1 MEKKDI
7 FDKIMEIPL
16 FSVFQP
22 IYRKYK
28 EILLYLFFG
37 AWTFLISI
45 LTYAIFEQKC
55 GMNELIANVISWL
68 IAVLFAFATN
78 YVWVFPAEGNTQGN
92 LVEQMIK
99 FYMGRL
105 FTLGVEEG
113 ILALFVTG
121 LHMNSIAVKV
131 VAQVVVIVLNYIIS
145 KLLIFAR
152 KEAK

>member
-1 MEKKDI
+1 MEKQDI
-7 FDKIMEIPL
+7 FDKIMEFPL

-68 IAVLFAFATN
+68 IAVLFAFVTN